1 LYLRTGEYERA
12 VLDNDEAIRI
22 NPRYPL
28 VYVNQALA
36 YTYLGKDEEARQD
49 VERVGDMGIG
59 STLMTAF
66 EAPIEAAKKR
76 R

>member
-1 LYLRTGEYERA
+1 MKQHEKA
-12 VLDNDEAIRI
+12 VEDINEAIRL
-22 NPRYPL
+22 NPKEALAFIPR
-28 VYVNQALA
+28 ALA

-66 EAPIEAAKKR
+66 EASIEAPKKR